1 MGIDLLEMRGERM
14 REKLIE
20 LITQADSKCFNRECE
35 NCEYKGLSNCDSILI
50 ADYLIENGVVIPVR
64 CSVCEYMHII
74 PLTLGGKCGQTG
86 RVVCYDDYCSHGK
99 TKEKGEE

>member
-1 MGIDLLEMRGERM
+1 MRKKLIDLI
-14 REKLIE
+14 IE
-20 LITQADSKCFNRECE
+20 AKRTDPETGSFT
-35 NCEYKGLSNCDSILI
+35 EYL